1 MVQAAPQRQRSL
13 PIQGLAGQGLILA
26 RHVCVGMQV
35 AGKPGEQTGKGVT
48 MFLTKFWFKADAV
61 VSAESKADA
70 WRLVAELASHN
81 AEGYSTLGGFVS
93 GGMSI
98 EQNGK
103 HLIEPAAMTG
113 PAEEAL
119 VTLYHKKVIE
129 QGERLALEEVPDP
142 VYSMMIGFAIA
153 QHLVAEDAKKL
164 AQRLYRGHKEEGD
177 QQAKG

>member
-1 MVQAAPQRQRSL
+1 
-13 PIQGLAGQGLILA
+13 
-26 RHVCVGMQV
+26 
-35 AGKPGEQTGKGVT
+35 
-48 MFLTKFWFKADAV
+48 MFQTKFWFKADAV

-70 WRLVAELASHN
+70 WRRVAQLATHN
-81 AEGYSTLGGFVS
+81 AEGNSTLGGFVS
-93 GGMSI
+93 GGMSM

-129 QGERLALEEVPDP
+129 QGERLALEENPDP

-153 QHLVAEDAKKL
+153 HDLVPDDARKL
-164 AQRLYRGHKEEGD
+164 AQRLYRGLRVAGD